1 MDDGSGFLL
10 CLTAFLFVLYFLPVI
25 IAFRRRVSSR
35 WALAFVCAFFGWTL
49 IVWLSCLIWAATG
62 ATRDQ
67 DAFFRNEARRAR
79 FPS

>member
-1 MDDGSGFLL
+1 MEPGSFVLL
-10 CLTAFLFVLYFLPVI
+10 CLLIFGVIVYLLPVI

-35 WALAFVCAFFGWTL
+35 WALAFVCTFFGWTV